1 MCSVVKHSSH
11 ALLKWAQDMSR
22 SHEYESIAGVA
33 NACLALARPRKL
45 QPWDVYVDG
54 ASGGTSSAAMN
65 LGGYTS
71 NDPSMSRW
79 FMNILGA
86 QPSDGTDTRTHAH
99 VPLVYMYVYIEK
111 YNICSI
117 YIVYTCHN
125 EAG

>member
-1 MCSVVKHSSH
+1 MC
-11 ALLKWAQDMSR
+11 R

-33 NACLALARPRKL
+33 KACLALARPRKL
-45 QPWDVYVDG
+45 QPWDIYVDG

-86 QPSDGTDTRTHAH
+86 QPSDGTGTHT
-99 VPLVYMYVYIEK
+99 YVTTV
-111 YNICSI
+111 IC
-117 YIVYTCHN
+117 TCI
-125 EAG
+125 